1 MLGSYRHCCR
11 FCARADRAVKT
22 VREKA
27 SLFRSC
33 LPPKREVKH
42 LSSRP
47 SRDQP
52 IADLNGENLLCL
64 SAGRRDQVHAV
75 QSCRW
80 YLQSRN
86 LCSYSGSMFRLSPQK
101 ACGCCN
107 DGWSFKK
114 TSRARVRR
122 HADVLQDACCS
133 KEIVLITKAEAKSSQ
148 VDVGHGTC
156 RRAQCAPEQDY
167 VGAFIRAD
175 LCCDIAKNGF

>member
-75 QSCRW
+75 QSCRR

-86 LCSYSGSMFRLSPQK
+86 LCSYSGSMLRLSPQK
-101 ACGCCN
+101 ACRRCY
-107 DGWSFKK
+107 DVRSLKK
-114 TSRARVRR
+114 TGRARVRR
-122 HADVLQDACCS
+122 HADVFQDACCS
-133 KEIVLITKAEAKSSQ
+133 KEIVLITEAEPKSSQ

-156 RRAQCAPEQDY
+156 RRAQGTP
-167 VGAFIRAD
+167 
-175 LCCDIAKNGF
+175 

>member
-52 IADLNGENLLCL
+52 IADLKGENLLCL
-64 SAGRRDQVHAV
+64 SAGRLGDRPGLSGPTGEQGNPTFNPL
-75 QSCRW
+75 QRKKESGCLCR
-80 YLQSRN
+80 L
-86 LCSYSGSMFRLSPQK
+86 
-101 ACGCCN
+101 
-107 DGWSFKK
+107 
-114 TSRARVRR
+114 
-122 HADVLQDACCS
+122 
-133 KEIVLITKAEAKSSQ
+133 
-148 VDVGHGTC
+148 
-156 RRAQCAPEQDY
+156 
-167 VGAFIRAD
+167 
-175 LCCDIAKNGF
+175 